1 MGQALRFAKLSL
13 KKGWEDKVVQL
24 ISGRP
29 PYWRMSV
36 AGAAAALLAAGSAQA
51 ATVTRSVFGT
61 AADGQTVYLFT
72 LKNHHGMTVKF
83 STRGGSIVEIDA
95 PDRKGVGDNLV
106 IGKAD
111 FAGWES
117 GANAILGRYANRIGG
132 GGFTL
137 DGTFY
142 KLSGANPKT
151 NVVIHGGT
159 DNYFHKLWKGEAFQH
174 GEEAGATLSLVSPDG
189 ESGFPGELTIKVNY
203 SLDEHN
209 RLKLEYWATTTKPT
223 VVNLS
228 NHANFNIGGYDLGPV
243 YNQVLQVFASH
254 YTPTDSAQ
262 VPTGEIAPV
271 EGTPFDF
278 RKPTELLQRLYSN
291 DPQMMIGKGLD
302 HNFVL
307 DKPPG
312 AEGTGAGGQT
322 VRPQERAAHGGLH
335 HRAGRADLQLQ
346 RRGQRSGPE
355 QPAHPSERR
364 PVLRDPALPGRPQQA
379 RLPHDHPPARR
390 NVPLGDGVCVLHRRQ
405 DEGGGA
411 EVLALMR
418 D

>member
-1 MGQALRFAKLSL
+1 
-13 KKGWEDKVVQL
+13 VVQV
-24 ISGRP
+24 ISGLRP
-29 PYWRMSV
+29 YVRLSV
-36 AGAAAALLAAGSAQA
+36 ASAAAAMLAAGSAQA

-95 PDRKGVGDNLV
+95 PDRKGVEDNLV

-142 KLSGANPKT
+142 KLSGPNPKT

-174 GEEAGATLSLVSPDG
+174 GDEAGATLSLVSPDG

-223 VVNLS
+223 VINLS
-228 NHANFNIGGYDLGPV
+228 NHANFNIGGYDSGPV

-254 YTPTDSAQ
+254 YTPTDAAQ

-271 EGTPFDF
+271 AGTPFDF

-312 AEGTGAGGQT
+312 AKG
-322 VRPQERAAHGGLH
+322 
-335 HRAGRADLQLQ
+335 
-346 RRGQRSGPE
+346 
-355 QPAHPSERR
+355 
-364 PVLRDPALPGRPQQA
+364 PVLAAKIYDPKSGRRMAVFTTEPGVQIYSSNGVGNALGQNNRPIRQSDGLSFETQHYPDAPNKPNFPTTTLRPGETF
-379 RLPHDHPPARR
+379 HS
-390 NVPLGDGVCVLHRRQ
+390 VTEYVFSVDGKGNLK
-405 DEGGGA
+405 G
-411 EVLALMR
+411 
-418 D
+418 